1 MKVNGEYIYGSFFEI
16 EIKLRE
22 FRYLLFIGYFGF
34 FVGEMN
40 KFWGFVVNGWN
51 EIVVCDV

>member
-40 KFWGFVVNGWN
+40 KLWGFVVNG
-51 EIVVCDV
+51 